1 MKKQIASTIIIL
13 LFGTVIT
20 ITAITTKN
28 TGTDVRNKVDSETVT
43 EAVVDIANVLDTEN
57 TEISDADQNSSDSSK
72 DKSDYA
78 NNNEKK
84 SKNLNN
90 DSKGL
95 YETDIIK
102 NDESGI
108 ADNADKK
115 YSRDKDLGSNNSGTD
130 TNKANK
136 KTKKDSRVNDLNRS
150 NSGTNSNKSDKKNNK
165 ASGDNGSDSD
175 NSGTDGNND
184 KKSDNG
190 VIELPIIPID

>member
-28 TGTDVRNKVDSETVT
+28 TGTDVRNKVGSETVT
-43 EAVVDIANVLDTEN
+43 EAVVDIENVLDTEN
-57 TEISDADQNSSDSSK
+57 TEISNADQNSSDSSK

-84 SKNLNN
+84 STDTKKKLNN

-108 ADNADKK
+108 ADNVDKK

-130 TNKANK
+130 TNKADK
-136 KTKKDSRVNDLNRS
+136 KTKKDSRVNDLDRS
-150 NSGTNSNKSDKKNNK
+150 
-165 ASGDNGSDSD
+165 

-184 KKSDNG
+184 IKSDNG